1 MNTQKIKI
9 LLTAIECGSL
19 TAAGEQ
25 LGYTQ
30 SALTQMMKSFEE
42 EVGFPLLSKSNRGV
56 KPTAEAE
63 LLLPVMRR
71 IISSEEDFE
80 QEIAEINGLHKG
92 TVRIGSFVSTSIHW
106 LPRVLE
112 YFQENY
118 PDIVFQIT
126 ECGQDDMLRG
136 LQDGSLDIALMS
148 DPETDTIDFIPV
160 YEDPIL
166 AVFSDKYDLGK
177 YDYVPAKALK
187 KYPFIVES
195 FDMDTDR
202 FFEKAGFKPDVRYY
216 SRDCIA
222 ILSMVQQ
229 GLGVA
234 VLPELIVEIY
244 PGDYEA
250 RMTDPEFYRTVGVG
264 VRSISECG
272 PLTKMV
278 IGYIQK
284 NIH

>member
-1 MNTQKIKI
+1 MNTNKIKI

-19 TAAGEQ
+19 TAAGER

-30 SALTQMMKSFEE
+30 SALTQMMRSFED

-56 KPTAEAE
+56 RPTAEAE
-63 LLLPVMRR
+63 LLLPAMRR
-71 IISSEEDFE
+71 ILSSEEELE
-80 QEIAEINGLHKG
+80 QEIAEINGLHRG

-106 LPRVLE
+106 LPRVLGF
-112 YFQENY
+112 FQENY

-126 ECGQDDMLRG
+126 ECGQDDMLKG

-148 DPETDTIDFIPV
+148 DPDTDAIDFIPV

-166 AVFSDKYDLGK
+166 AVFSEKYDLSGH
-177 YDYVPAKALK
+177 DYVPVQQLK
-187 KYPFIVES
+187 KYPFVLES

-202 FFEKAGFKPDVRYY
+202 FFVNAGFEPDVRYY

-222 ILSMVQQ
+222 ILSMVKQ
-229 GLGVA
+229 GLGIA

-244 PGDYEA
+244 PGNYES
-250 RMTDPEFYRTVGVG
+250 RMTDPEFYRTLGVG
-264 VRSISECG
+264 VRSLGECG

-278 IGYIQK
+278 ISYIRD
-284 NIH
+284 NIR

>member
-1 MNTQKIKI
+1 MNTQKIRI

-19 TAAGEQ
+19 TAAGER

-30 SALTQMMKSFEE
+30 SALTQMMQSFED

-56 KPTAEAE
+56 RPTAEAE
-63 LLLPVMRR
+63 MLLPVMRR
-71 IISSEEDFE
+71 IISGEDDFE

-112 YFQENY
+112 FFQENY
-118 PDIVFQIT
+118 PDIIFQIT
-126 ECGQDDMLRG
+126 ECGQDDMIKG

-148 DPETDTIDFIPV
+148 DPDTDSIDFIPV

-166 AVFSDKYDLGK
+166 AVFSDKYDLDK
-177 YDYVPAKALK
+177 YDYVPTEQLK
-187 KYPFIVES
+187 KYPFILES

-202 FFEKAGFKPDVRYY
+202 FFRKAGFEPDVRYY

-229 GLGVA
+229 GLGIA
-234 VLPELIVEIY
+234 ILPELIVEIY
-244 PGDYEA
+244 PGNYEA
-250 RMTDPEFYRTVGVG
+250 RMTDPEFYRTIGIG
-264 VRSISECG
+264 VRSLSECG
-272 PLTKMV
+272 PLTKM
-278 IGYIQK
+278 IISYIRG
-284 NIH
+284 NIR

>member
-1 MNTQKIKI
+1 MNTQKIRI

-19 TAAGEQ
+19 TAAGEK

-30 SALTQMMKSFEE
+30 SALTQMMRSFEE

-80 QEIAEINGLHKG
+80 QEIAQINGLHKG

-112 YFQENY
+112 FFQDNY

-126 ECGQDDMLRG
+126 ECGQDDMIKG

-148 DPETDTIDFIPV
+148 EPDTDTIDFIPI
-160 YEDPIL
+160 YEDPLL
-166 AVFSDKYDLGK
+166 AVFSGK
-177 YDYVPAKALK
+177 FNLDEYDYVPSGQLK
-187 KYPFIVES
+187 KYPFILES

-202 FFEKAGFKPDVRYY
+202 FFESAGFEPEVRYY

-229 GLGVA
+229 GLGIA
-234 VLPELIVEIY
+234 VLPEMIVDIY
-244 PGDYEA
+244 PGNYEA
-250 RMTDPEFYRTVGVG
+250 RMTDPEFYRTIGVG
-264 VRSISECG
+264 VRSLSESG
-272 PLTKMV
+272 PLAKMV
-278 IGYIQK
+278 IKYISD
-284 NIH
+284 NIR

>member
-1 MNTQKIKI
+1 MNTQKIRI
-9 LLTAIECGSL
+9 LLTAIDCGSL
-19 TAAGEQ
+19 TAAGER

-30 SALTQMMKSFEE
+30 SALTQMMKSFED

-56 KPTAEAE
+56 RPTAEAE
-63 LLLPVMRR
+63 LLLPAMRR
-71 IISSEEDFE
+71 IVSSEEDFV
-80 QEIAEINGLHKG
+80 QGVAQINGLHKG

-112 YFQENY
+112 FFQENY

-126 ECGQDDMLRG
+126 ECGQDDMIKG
-136 LQDGSLDIALMS
+136 LQNGSLDIALMS
-148 DPETDTIDFIPV
+148 DPDTDTIDFIPV
-160 YEDPIL
+160 YEDPLL
-166 AVFSDKYDLGK
+166 AVFSDKYDLSK
-177 YDYVPAKALK
+177 YDYVPAEQLK
-187 KYPFIVES
+187 KYPFVLES

-202 FFEKAGFKPDVRYY
+202 FFLKAGFEPEVRYY

-222 ILSMVQQ
+222 ILSMVKQ

-244 PGDYEA
+244 PGNYEA
-250 RMTDPEFYRTVGVG
+250 RMTDPEFYRTIGVG
-264 VRSISECG
+264 VRNLGECG

-278 IGYIQK
+278 IKYIRD
-284 NIH
+284 NIR

>member
-1 MNTQKIKI
+1 MNTQKIRI
-9 LLTAIECGSL
+9 LLTAIDCGSL
-19 TAAGEQ
+19 TAAGER

-30 SALTQMMKSFEE
+30 SALTQMMKSFEDE
-42 EVGFPLLSKSNRGV
+42 IGFPLLSKSNRGV
-56 KPTAEAE
+56 RPTAEAE
-63 LLLPVMRR
+63 LLLPAMRR

-80 QEIAEINGLHKG
+80 QEVAQINGLHKG

-112 YFQENY
+112 FFQENY

-126 ECGQDDMLRG
+126 ECGQADMIKG
-136 LQDGSLDIALMS
+136 LQNGSLDIALMS
-148 DPETDTIDFIPV
+148 DPDTDTIDFIPV
-160 YEDPIL
+160 YEDPLL
-166 AVFSDKYDLGK
+166 AVFSDKYDLSK
-177 YDYVPAKALK
+177 YDYIPAEQLK
-187 KYPFIVES
+187 KYPFVLES

-202 FFEKAGFKPDVRYY
+202 FFLNAGFEPDVRYY

-222 ILSMVQQ
+222 ILSMVKQ

-244 PGDYEA
+244 PGNYEA
-250 RMTDPEFYRTVGVG
+250 RMTDPEFYRTIGVG
-264 VRSISECG
+264 VRNLDECG

-278 IGYIQK
+278 IKYIREH
-284 NIH
+284 I